1 MKSSATAIWKG
12 SGKEGKGALSSDSE
26 VLTGTPYSFSSRFED
41 GNDTNP
47 EELVAAAHA
56 GCFCMKLSFVVGN
69 HDYIPTELSAKCT
82 VTMGD
87 GEIIGSHIELTANI
101 PGIDGQLFAASVK
114 DAEENCP
121 ISAVLNCPV
130 TINYTLKN

>member
-12 SGKEGKGALSSDSE
+12 SGKEGRGALSSDSE
-26 VLTGTPYSFSSRFED
+26 VLSSTPYSFSSRFGD

-87 GEIIGSHIELTANI
+87 GKIIGSHIELTANI
-101 PGIDGQLFAASVK
+101 PGIDSQLFAASVK

-130 TINYTLKN
+130 TINYTLKT